1 MHRSLLD
8 WYDAHRR
15 DLPWRLS
22 SDPYAIWVSEIM
34 LQQTQVATVL
44 PYYSRWMSRFPTVA
58 DLASASEDE
67 VLAMWQGLGY
77 YRRCR
82 LLLAGAR
89 YVASLGRWPSTA
101 AEWLSVPGVGLYT
114 AGAIASIAFNE
125 PAPLVDGNVERVFA
139 RLTGSFSS
147 GDALKK
153 EAWAWAASSV
163 HLSRPG
169 DWNQALMELGA
180 TVCKPIGPICPICP
194 IADQC
199 VAHQE
204 KLQSQL
210 PVAAKK
216 VKNVELTHITW
227 VPFCDRRFG
236 VRQIPRGAWWE
247 GMWEFPRVDSV
258 AAVGELEE
266 MFPGVWVESL
276 GSLRHT
282 VTNHKIRLD
291 VSLVRLE
298 TPASG
303 LKWLGLSELRDV
315 AMPAPQR
322 RALRLAA
329 QALGA

>member
-1 MHRSLLD
+1 
-8 WYDAHRR
+8 
-15 DLPWRLS
+15 
-22 SDPYAIWVSEIM
+22 M

-44 PYYSRWMSRFPTVA
+44 PYYSRWMARFPTVF
-58 DLASASEDE
+58 DLAKASEDE

-89 YVASLGRWPSTA
+89 YVADLGRWPATA

-114 AGAIASIAFNE
+114 AGAIASIAFGE

-147 GDALKK
+147 GDGLKK
-153 EAWAWAASSV
+153 EAWSWASSAV
-163 HLSRPG
+163 HQERPG

-180 TVCKPIGPICPICP
+180 TVCKPIGPLCPKCPIK
-194 IADQC
+194 DHC
-199 VAHQE
+199 VAFRE
-204 KLQSQL
+204 NLQTQL

-216 VKNVELTHITW
+216 AKNVELTHVTW
-227 VPFCDRRFG
+227 VPFCERRFG
-236 VRQIPRGAWWE
+236 IRQIPRGEWWE
-247 GMWEFPRVDSV
+247 GMWEFPRVACASRI
-258 AAVGELEE
+258 AELEE
-266 MFPGVWVESL
+266 MFPNVWVESL

-291 VSLVRLE
+291 VSLVRLD
-298 TPASG
+298 TPAAS
-303 LKWLGLSELRDV
+303 LKWLDIAELRDV